1 VDPDILH
8 SAPDAPVSEWGVHVR
23 EEEKVADVMVLV
35 VGVVVMEVVA
45 VVVVVGMMIVV
56 MMQGD
61 DVRDGCER
69 RQ

>member
-1 VDPDILH
+1 MGRARARGRESGGRD
-8 SAPDAPVSEWGVHVR
+8 GVGCV
-23 EEEKVADVMVLV
+23 
-35 VGVVVMEVVA
+35 VVVMEVVA